1 MKNAFYFIL
10 KPIFL
15 IFWLYRKNGLIRTLW
30 LISILMAS
38 QTGYQIITMHIL
50 SNISRSKGNQ
60 ARKLG
65 QLIEYTMRNLCFKN
79 DVENM
84 EERLVLDLA
93 LVCKR
98 ALYKAKASGQQ
109 PSLNI
114 SWQTSTWTHDKNKF
128 IKFQTVVT
136 ELCSILIFYKRSQF
150 LHYILCMVFQEKYF
164 SCYILLTDKI
174 SLSDCLQFFRY
185 WTIFIL

>member
-1 MKNAFYFIL
+1 M
-10 KPIFL
+10 
-15 IFWLYRKNGLIRTLW
+15 
-30 LISILMAS
+30 
-38 QTGYQIITMHIL
+38 L

-98 ALYKAKASGQQ
+98 ALYKAKASGQ
-109 PSLNI
+109 
-114 SWQTSTWTHDKNKF
+114 
-128 IKFQTVVT
+128 
-136 ELCSILIFYKRSQF
+136 
-150 LHYILCMVFQEKYF
+150 
-164 SCYILLTDKI
+164 
-174 SLSDCLQFFRY
+174 
-185 WTIFIL
+185 